1 MPVGPEFLA
10 QGKGKPTSALPLQS
24 RARAEFH
31 RQSEPRVHQTACTKS
46 ESDVPAE
53 SGRPKRRRRVG
64 WQIWVHS
71 RVEIDELP
79 RSPAMKLCSGNH
91 RTDNPTDSELANAA
105 DLVRCQRRAPG
116 ASNAPQA
123 LRGFWASL

>member
-24 RARAEFH
+24 RGRAEFH

-64 WQIWVHS
+64 WQIWVQS

-79 RSPAMKLCSGNH
+79 RSPAMKLCSGDH
-91 RTDNPTDSELANAA
+91 RTGPFSVCWLLTVARAA
-105 DLVRCQRRAPG
+105 AIRLGLWGSHKP
-116 ASNAPQA
+116 
-123 LRGFWASL
+123 